1 MVRVKEFRDK
11 IKDGIL
17 KELATSQCND
27 FIRQTNCS
35 VIDIKYQVINTQGD
49 YCTALLL
56 IYNDDDDYRLG
67 GSEYD
72 IMTRF
77 TEGAFDNAGNY
88 VS

>member
-1 MVRVKEFRDK
+1 MIQVKEFRDT
-11 IKDGIL
+11 IKNGML

-27 FIRQTNCS
+27 FIKQTNCS
-35 VIDIKYQVINTQGD
+35 VIDIKYQIINVQGD
-49 YCTALLL
+49 YLTTLLL
-56 IYNDDDDYRLG
+56 IYNNDDNYKLG
-67 GSEYD
+67 GCEYD